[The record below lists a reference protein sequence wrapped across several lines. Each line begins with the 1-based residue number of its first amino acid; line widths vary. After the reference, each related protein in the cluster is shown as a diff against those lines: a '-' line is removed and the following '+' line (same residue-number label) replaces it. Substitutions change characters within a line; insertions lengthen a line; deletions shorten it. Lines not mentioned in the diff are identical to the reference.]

1 MGRVR
6 GGAAVSFSAEEELS
20 ARWFGSPE
28 ALTPETLMAS
38 STEAVSTPAIA
49 DHPVRAARITSSS
62 GEPEIASRLTAQTA
76 RPHLG
81 GPLNKGIVVGATI
94 RCPWHHACFD
104 LETEEATAA
113 PAFDALLEYPV
124 TIDDNRFSAKPA
136 SAQIFRRIGR
146 HEVSLGTMAI
156 VGGGAAGFA
165 AADAIRK
172 IGWRGG

>member
-1 MGRVR
+1 MIRTTTASIDSMDRNR
-6 GGAAVSFSAEEELS
+6 GGARRRNSC
-20 ARWFGSPE
+20 RRCRRG
-28 ALTPETLMAS
+28 
-38 STEAVSTPAIA
+38 
-49 DHPVRAARITSSS
+49 
-62 GEPEIASRLTAQTA
+62 SRLRLENRKSPQDLQ
-76 RPHLG
+76 RRLPSPHLG

-104 LETEEATAA
+104 FETEEATAA

-172 IGWRGG
+172 IGWRGGVTIILGRSRAAL